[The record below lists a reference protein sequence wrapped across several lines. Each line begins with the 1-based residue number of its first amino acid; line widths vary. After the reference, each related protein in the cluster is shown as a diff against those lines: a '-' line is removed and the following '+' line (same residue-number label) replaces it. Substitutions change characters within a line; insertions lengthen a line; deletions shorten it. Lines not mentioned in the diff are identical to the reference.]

1 MFIPTKEYLLQ
12 KILMKQQKEV
22 QNEKWKRM
30 FKTQQKSEPSYLTVI
45 SDADSRRNMR
55 KLYPSW
61 SNGNEEGVSHSSNVQ
76 RVYFKEDNRQCEDN
90 KLQKDPV
97 TGRQNNITEML
108 CKLVKDQSEPQVDLE
123 PFDGNPL
130 EYTYFINIRGIS
142 QKE

>member
-55 KLYPSW
+55 KLYLSW
-61 SNGNEEGVSHSSNVQ
+61 SNGDEEGVSHSSGAQ
-76 RVYFKEDNRQCEDN
+76 RVYFNKDNRQFEDN
-90 KLQKDPV
+90 KIQKDPV
-97 TGRQNNITEML
+97 TGPQNKITEML
-108 CKLVKDQSEPQVDLE
+108 CKLVKEHH
-123 PFDGNPL
+123 
-130 EYTYFINIRGIS
+130 
-142 QKE
+142 K